1 VREVL
6 LAYLAGVL
14 IGSWRGDGPVLHRLG
29 LALLWPV
36 ALVACVVTLSV
47 LGIAAVVLFP
57 VVGLV
62 ALGAVAGGWW
72 LFGT

>member
-1 VREVL
+1 MV
-6 LAYLAGVL
+6 
-14 IGSWRGDGPVLHRLG
+14 
-29 LALLWPV
+29 WPV

-62 ALGAVAGGWW
+62 AVATVAGGWW
-72 LFGT
+72 FFGT